1 MLTKRFQGVAFTIDR
16 PKGFVKRWKRPDGS
30 EKVYTYPVDYGYFP
44 NLLAD
49 DGEGL
54 DAFVG
59 NSLHG
64 HFESFEKLKPV
75 GAKWVHDEFK
85 FLVGLTDAERAA
97 VYSLYP
103 GHEVNA
109 RRVYPDFQTLVK
121 IAHVLASPTHTKAA
135 AVMMN
140 PSALFNNKTAV
151 MMNPYAIAT
160 PYGLRESRDRRF
172 DKVWDDFE
180 KRGHALALARLS

>member
-1 MLTKRFQGVAFTIDR
+1 MQTKRFLGVAFSIDR

-30 EKVYTYPVDYGYFP
+30 EKVYTYPVDYGFFP

-59 NSLHG
+59 NSIHG
-64 HFESFEKLKPV
+64 HFESFEKLKPD

-85 FLVGLTDAERAA
+85 FLVGLTDPERAA

-103 GHEVNA
+103 SHEVNA
-109 RRVYPDFQTLVK
+109 RRIYPDFQTLVK
-121 IAHVLASPTHTKAA
+121 IAHALASPAHTKAA
-135 AVMMN
+135 VWA
-140 PSALFNNKTAV
+140 SFGQRKTAV
-151 MMNPYAIAT
+151 MMNPYAVAT
-160 PYGLRESRDRRF
+160 SGGLQPSRDRRF

-180 KRGHALALARLS
+180 QRGAAHARARLS